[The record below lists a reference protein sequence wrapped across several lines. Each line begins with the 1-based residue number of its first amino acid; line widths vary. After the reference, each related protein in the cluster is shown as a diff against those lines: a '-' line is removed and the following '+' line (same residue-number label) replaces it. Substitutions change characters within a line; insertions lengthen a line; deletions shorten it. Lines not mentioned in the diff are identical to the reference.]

1 MKLFRITVT
10 TALAAL
16 FVSASL
22 LASPAIAQG
31 KMDDKMGSKMS
42 DKMGDKMGGKMSD
55 KMADKMGGK
64 MSDKMAGPVYV
75 SKPSKMGYTPTQAK
89 MMGMKDKM
97 GTKLVKMTKL
107 PTGYK
112 MSPSKMSDKMG
123 GKMSDKMGDKMG
135 GKMDDK
141 MGSKMS
147 GQP

>member
-16 FVSASL
+16 FVSVSL
-22 LASPAIAQG
+22 FASPAIAQDKMGG

-42 DKMGDKMGGKMSD
+42 
-55 KMADKMGGK
+55 DKMGGK

-75 SKPSKMGYTPTQAK
+75 SKPSKMGYTPAQAK